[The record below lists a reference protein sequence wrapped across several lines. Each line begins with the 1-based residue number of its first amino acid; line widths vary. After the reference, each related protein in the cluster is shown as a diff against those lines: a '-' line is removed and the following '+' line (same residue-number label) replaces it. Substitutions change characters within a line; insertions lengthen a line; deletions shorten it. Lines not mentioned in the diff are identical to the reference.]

1 MTQSPSEGQ
10 KKNRRALT
18 DKEQQLTAIMD
29 MSRAGILVLD
39 SEDLSVYLAN
49 GRATELFSCSQQ
61 ELIGKKIYDLV
72 HLDQAGKLQVA
83 LEQIAEGRDDEL
95 IVQQHFCR
103 GDGVDFHGEIMIRA
117 LTGENDCHDG
127 MMVIVEDVTE
137 RLQTEEQI
145 SRMQKNYWEIFN
157 STNDALFVHDAYTGA
172 ILEANQTV
180 ETLYGYTREE
190 VFFMNL
196 QDLSAGEAPYSLN
209 EAIAHIRKA
218 VEVGPQTY
226 EWLSK
231 NKQGELF
238 WTETTMIAS
247 RIGGEGRVLAVVRDI
262 GDRKEMEDRL
272 KYLSAHDSLTGLYNR
287 MHFETEFERVS
298 KGRKYPLSIIVADLD
313 GLKVVNDTLGHAAG
327 DEMIKSAASLL
338 SHVFRGDDLVARLGG
353 DEFVVLLPD
362 TDEKTVKMLMERIR
376 NAERSMHI
384 NDPSERVRFSL
395 GSATAQTLEEVD
407 GLFNRADARMYEQKA
422 DHKRNSAVREEEQV
436 AGKECKA

>member
-1 MTQSPSEGQ
+1 MTHSPSDEHT
-10 KKNRRALT
+10 KHRRALT

-29 MSRAGILVLD
+29 MSRGGILVLD
-39 SEDLSVYLAN
+39 SSDLSVYLAN
-49 GRATELFSCSQQ
+49 GRATEMFCCSQQ
-61 ELIGKKIYDLV
+61 ELIGKKIYHLV
-72 HLDQAGKLQVA
+72 HVDQAGELRCA
-83 LEQIAEGRDDEL
+83 LEKITAGENDEL
-95 IVQQHFCR
+95 IIQQHFHH
-103 GDGVDFHGEIMIRA
+103 GDVVNFHGEIMIRA
-117 LTGENDCHDG
+117 LTGENARHDG
-127 MMVIVEDVTE
+127 MMVIIEDVTE

-180 ETLYGYTREE
+180 ETMYGYTREE

-196 QDLSAGEAPYSLN
+196 QDLSAGEPPYSVN
-209 EAIAHIRKA
+209 EAITYIRKA
-218 VEVGPQTY
+218 VEGGPQTY

-231 NKQGELF
+231 NKKGELF

-287 MHFETEFERVS
+287 MHFEAEFERTS

-362 TDEKTVKMLMERIR
+362 TDEKTVQMLMERIR
-376 NAERSMHI
+376 GAERSMQM
-384 NDPSERVRFSL
+384 NDPSERVCFSL
-395 GSATAQTLEEVD
+395 GSATAQTHEQID
-407 GLFNRADARMYEQKA
+407 GLFNRADARMYEEKA
-422 DHKRNSAVREEEQV
+422 EHKRSSAAKEEVRV
-436 AGKECKA
+436 AGKG